1 MKPLNELSAS
11 EAVTAIK
18 AGEMTSEALV
28 LACLE
33 RIGARE
39 NDVGAWQ
46 FLDADIALAQARACD
61 SRDAVGLLHGVP
73 IAVKDI
79 IDTQN
84 MPTTHGSP
92 IYEGNRT
99 PWSASCVTLVRDA
112 GAVIMGKS
120 VTTEFAAF
128 TPGRTANPHNLAH
141 TPGGSSSGSA
151 AAVADFMVPIGFAT
165 QTAASIIRPATFCGV
180 VGYKPSYGNFSLAG
194 IKTFA
199 HSLDTLGTITRTL
212 EDAALV
218 RAALLGTQSALPNEI
233 LIRGLRIGLCR
244 THQWSEADL
253 VTHNALEDTA
263 RALATAG
270 AVVNDVDLSSEF
282 ADLVDVQQTVM
293 AFEGARNY
301 AFEHLVH
308 GDRLSDRLIEIIDK
322 GRACS
327 YDAYLKAQRQAEL
340 CHRLLNTVFDD
351 YDLLLTPAALGA
363 APEGLDATGNP
374 IFSRMWTLLHV
385 PTVTIPISLAPNGL
399 PIGAQ
404 LVARFQTDDQLL
416 RMAQSVTNALA

>member
-1 MKPLNELSAS
+1 MKPLNELSAG
-11 EAVTAIK
+11 EAAAAIK
-18 AGEMTSEALV
+18 AGETTSEALV
-28 LACLE
+28 GACLE
-33 RIGARE
+33 RIDARE
-39 NDVGAWQ
+39 KEVGAWQ
-46 FLDADIALAQARACD
+46 FLDTDLVLAQARACD
-61 SRDAVGLLHGVP
+61 SRDATGLLHGVP

-79 IDTQN
+79 IDTVD

-92 IYEGNRT
+92 IYDGNRT
-99 PWSASCVTLVRDA
+99 PWSAACVTLVRDA

-128 TPGRTANPHNLAH
+128 TPGKTANPHNLAH

-218 RAALLGTQSALPNEI
+218 RAALLGVPPALPKETPI
-233 LIRGLRIGLCR
+233 SSLRIGLCR
-244 THQWSEADL
+244 THQWSDADD
-253 VTHNALEDTA
+253 VTHNALEDA
-263 RALATAG
+263 AHALATAG
-270 AVVNDVDLSSEF
+270 AVVSDVDLSSEF

-301 AFEHLVH
+301 AFEHLFH
-308 GDRLSDRLIEIIDK
+308 GDRLSERLIEIIDK
-322 GRACS
+322 GNACS
-327 YDAYLKAQRQAEL
+327 YDHYLKALRKAES
-340 CHRLLNTVFDD
+340 CHRLLDAVFDD
-351 YDLLLTPAALGA
+351 YDLLLSPAAMGA

-385 PTVTIPISLAPNGL
+385 PTVTIPISQAPNGL

-404 LVARFQTDDQLL
+404 FVARFHADDQLL
-416 RMAQSVTNALA
+416 QMAEAVTDALA

>member
-11 EAVTAIK
+11 EAATAIK
-18 AGEMTSEALV
+18 AGEITSEALV

-39 NDVGAWQ
+39 DEVGAWQ
-46 FLDADIALAQARACD
+46 FLDADLALAQARACD

-79 IDTQN
+79 IDTQD

-99 PWSASCVTLVRDA
+99 LWSASCVTLVQDA

-218 RAALLGTQSALPNEI
+218 RAALLGTQPALPSEI
-233 LIRGLRIGLCR
+233 PIRGLRIGLCR
-244 THQWSEADL
+244 TYQWSEADL
-253 VTHNALEDTA
+253 VTHNALEETS

-270 AVVNDVDLSSEF
+270 AVVSDADLSSEF
-282 ADLVDVQQTVM
+282 ADLIDVQQTVM

-301 AFEHLVH
+301 AFEYIAH
-308 GDRLSDRLIEIIDK
+308 GDRLSDRLIEIIDN

-327 YDAYLKAQRQAEL
+327 FDTYLNAQRQAEV

-404 LVARFQTDDQLL
+404 IVARFQTDDQLL